1 MRAAYNNLKCNARRR
16 GKDFDLSFEEFSKFA
31 LMCDYLKGKGRK
43 STSYSIDRIDNE
55 KGYTLDNIQVTTLG
69 ENSRKGTMTL
79 DAFYD
84 HYERKVVAWVRK
96 TNPNIKRPEDENLP
110 F

>member
-1 MRAAYNNLKCNARRR
+1 MRSAYNNLKCNAKRR
-16 GKDFDLSFEEFSKFA
+16 GKEFDLSFEDFEKLA
-31 LMCDYLKGKGRK
+31 IECDYLKGKGRK
-43 STSYSIDRIDNE
+43 TSSYSIDRIDNT
-55 KGYTLDNIQVTTLG
+55 KGYTIDNIQVTTLG

-84 HYERKVVAWVRK
+84 HYERKVVAIVRK
-96 TNPNIKRPEDENLP
+96 SLRTPEKDDNYP